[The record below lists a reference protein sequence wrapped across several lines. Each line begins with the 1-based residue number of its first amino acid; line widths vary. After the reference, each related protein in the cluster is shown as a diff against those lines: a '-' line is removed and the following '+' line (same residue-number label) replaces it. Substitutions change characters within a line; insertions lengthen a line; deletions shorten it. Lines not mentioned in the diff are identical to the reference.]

1 MKLRTGSNQGSLRQ
15 EKKKKRGE
23 THRQIIELW
32 MMVFSGRFGWG
43 GVMSGI
49 SLRVDNQV
57 ASYKKSSYIFSTVQ
71 PVHAMPVKL
80 MLFFFFC
87 GCCLETALQGFP
99 SLKKGDR
106 KGACLHLCPPV
117 QVLGKR
123 PHLSDSGPH
132 PL

>member
-80 MLFFFFC
+80 MLFFLWMLLRDSTTGLSIF
-87 GCCLETALQGFP
+87 E
-99 SLKKGDR
+99 
-106 KGACLHLCPPV
+106 
-117 QVLGKR
+117 KR
-123 PHLSDSGPH
+123 
-132 PL
+132 